1 MCAEGRAAG
10 SHRPSPPLV
19 ARAATGYTRP
29 MADAP
34 DSLWQQALRVIPGGV
49 NSPVRAFRAVG
60 GEPFFVESARGA
72 RLQAADGRAFIDYV
86 LSWGPLILGHA
97 HPVVLGAIEEALGKG
112 TTYGAPTRRE
122 TTLAELIRGALPSVE
137 QVRLTSSGTE
147 AAMAAVR
154 LARAFTGRSAVVKFT
169 GCYHGHSDGLLV
181 KAGSGAAT
189 FGVPDSAGVPP
200 AFARETVPLPF
211 NDLEAVEALMR
222 SRGAEIACVIVE
234 PVAGN
239 MGVVPPRDGFLERLR
254 ALTRAHGALLVFD
267 EVITGFRL
275 SYGGAQ
281 GVFGVAPDLTVLGKI
296 IGGAPARGVRRPE
309 GADGP
314 PRPGGAGLPGGDALG
329 EPARRRGGD
338 RDAVDPLG
346 GGIYPALEEKAR
358 RLAEGLGEACRG
370 AGVPCAVSRAA
381 SMLTLFFRD
390 GAVTDWESARRADQ
404 DRYARFF
411 HAMLDR
417 GVYLPPSQFEAMFL
431 SAAHTDREI
440 DRTLAAAREAVKT
453 L

>member
-1 MCAEGRAAG
+1 
-10 SHRPSPPLV
+10 
-19 ARAATGYTRP
+19 

-296 IGGAPARGVRRPE
+296 IGGGLPLAAFGGRRELMGLLAPE
-309 GADGP
+309 GP
-314 PRPGGAGLPGGDALG
+314 VYQAGTLSGNPL
-329 EPARRRGGD
+329 
-338 RDAVDPLG
+338 AVAAGIATLSILSG

-381 SMLTLFFRD
+381 SMLTLCFRD